1 MCFRWEVSVR
11 GRVGSGVES
20 AVSGY
25 GIFAGHDV
33 EFEVLLCDGGE
44 ASFVA
49 HWIGEVRNY
58 NN

>member
-1 MCFRWEVSVR
+1 MR